1 MKTLFSEISAEGT
14 CICNLKKLL
23 KHIWKQAQINAIQQ
37 KKRVN
42 WRSRTP
48 RLKLEEQN
56 PKIDTSDSDLDTDLD
71 TDT

>member
-14 CICNLKKLL
+14 CICNFKKII
-23 KHIWKQAQINAIQQ
+23 KTHMETSPNQCNPAE
-37 KKRVN
+37 KK
-42 WRSRTP
+42 S
-48 RLKLEEQN
+48 KLEEQN